1 MPEDYYKVL
10 GVSKNASEADIKN
23 AYRALAL
30 KLHPD
35 VNKSKE
41 AEEKF
46 KKINEAYA
54 VLGDPE
60 KRQQYDSYGP
70 DVFNQRYTQEDIFR
84 GANFTDFDDLF
95 KSMGINFG
103 SNNDIFG
110 QMFGFT
116 PQRSAD
122 VGNDILARVNVTL
135 QDAGHGATKTLGVR
149 HVKVCDRCGGQGYEP
164 GTKVIRCDKCN
175 GNGQVKETRRT
186 PFGVMQTI
194 GTCPKCGGT
203 GKSFET
209 ACKTCRGRGAV
220 QAEDK
225 VNVTIPKGV
234 NTGMRLRLAGM
245 GDYGKDRRGDLYM
258 DINVQTDRRFTRDD
272 DDIHADL
279 HIPLQTALLGGKVSA
294 PTIDGEKNVDIAEG
308 TQNNS
313 KVVLKDQGVPHFN
326 RSGSGDEILNIIVDL
341 PKHLSK
347 EQKELVKKFS
357 DPDGYVGGKGK
368 FWAF

>member
-10 GVSKNASEADIKN
+10 GVSKTASETDIKN

-54 VLGDPE
+54 VLGDTE

-84 GANFTDFDDLF
+84 GANFNDFNDLF

-103 SNNDIFG
+103 SDNDIFG

-122 VGNDILARVNVTL
+122 VGNDILARVGVTL
-135 QDAGHGATKTLGVR
+135 QEAAHGATKTLVR
-149 HVKVCDRCGGQGYEP
+149 HIKACDRCDGKGYEP
-164 GTKVIRCDKCN
+164 GTKMIRCDKCN
-175 GNGQVKETRRT
+175 GNGQIRESRRT
-186 PFGVMQTI
+186 PFGIMQTI
-194 GTCPKCGGT
+194 GTCPACGGA
-203 GKSFET
+203 GKTFEK
-209 ACKTCRGRGAV
+209 ACKACGGRGAT

-234 NTGMRLRLAGM
+234 STGMRLRLAGM
-245 GDYGKDRRGDLYM
+245 GDYGKDRHGDLYM
-258 DINVQTDRRFTRDD
+258 DINVQADRRFTRDGD
-272 DDIHADL
+272 DVHADL
-279 HIPLQTALLGGKVSA
+279 HIPLQTALLGGKAAA
-294 PTIDGEKNVDIAEG
+294 PTIDGEKNIDIGEG

-313 KVVLKDQGVPHFN
+313 KVVLKEQGIPHFN
-326 RSGSGDEILNIIVDL
+326 RSGAGDEILNIIVDL
-341 PKHLSK
+341 PKHLSR

-357 DPDGYVGGKGK
+357 EPDGTGKSK
-368 FWAF
+368 FWMF